1 MKAILTQG
9 FYVFFAQSIT
19 RVIGF
24 FYVIFLARNL
34 GVSDF
39 GLFSVAL
46 AYFSIISGFADFGFN
61 RFLTREIAKDKL
73 KAPEILWTVTLLRLS
88 LTSVLFAVFS
98 LVLYVQDPDKVRVSL
113 ILLATL
119 AILPQAVALTL
130 DAVFAAFQK
139 LQFSAVAL
147 FISSI
152 STVIAGFF
160 LISRGFGT
168 MGAVNALIFGQFV
181 YMIALILFLIKYKV
195 FNFSKVNFTQ
205 VKDAIKGSL
214 PYGLL
219 SVLGLVYFRIDTVL
233 LSYLRGNF
241 ETGLYGVGFRFLE
254 AATFVPAAFSL
265 ALFPVLAR
273 MHEGAGGDL
282 RKIYFKSFKIMLL
295 IGVFA
300 VLGYFLVLPRI
311 IETLLPNY
319 SQSIPVIKI
328 LSLAIPFMF
337 IHAPAVSLLLSTDKY
352 LKDVLILSVLAV
364 SFNIIA
370 NLIFIPKYGLF
381 AAAYVTVL
389 SEILSFVVFF
399 LLIKKRILD
408 KT

>member
-1 MKAILTQG
+1 
-9 FYVFFAQSIT
+9 
-19 RVIGF
+19 
-24 FYVIFLARNL
+24 
-34 GVSDF
+34 
-39 GLFSVAL
+39 
-46 AYFSIISGFADFGFN
+46 
-61 RFLTREIAKDKL
+61 
-73 KAPEILWTVTLLRLS
+73 
-88 LTSVLFAVFS
+88 
-98 LVLYVQDPDKVRVSL
+98 
-113 ILLATL
+113 
-119 AILPQAVALTL
+119 
-130 DAVFAAFQK
+130 
-139 LQFSAVAL
+139 
-147 FISSI
+147 
-152 STVIAGFF
+152 
-160 LISRGFGT
+160 
-168 MGAVNALIFGQFV
+168 
-181 YMIALILFLIKYKV
+181 
-195 FNFSKVNFTQ
+195 
-205 VKDAIKGSL
+205 
-214 PYGLL
+214 
-219 SVLGLVYFRIDTVL
+219 
-233 LSYLRGNF
+233 
-241 ETGLYGVGFRFLE
+241 
-254 AATFVPAAFSL
+254 
-265 ALFPVLAR
+265 
-273 MHEGAGGDL
+273 DL